1 MIRKKRLKPLISL
14 SLVSAF
20 LLLTGF
26 APLNSQAANEAVTKE
41 VYEASTETASENTS
55 ENPDTSYEDTG
66 DTGYAEDVTE
76 DSSQVTT
83 EDTSED
89 ITEKAYEDT
98 TEDASEDITEK
109 AYEDT
114 TEDASEESIKD
125 KASPNALIV
134 DPQSSEI
141 FKTYYHDSRF
151 SGYDVLNG
159 IDVSQWNGNINW
171 TQVKKAGYSFV
182 FIRVSGR
189 GATGGGLYTDDRYKT
204 NLEGAIAA
212 GLDVGVY
219 TYTQS
224 ITVAEAQQEARFVI
238 DLIKGYN
245 INLPIIYDY
254 EFYPNGRLQN
264 AKLSRATATA
274 ICNAF
279 CATIENSGYTAMM
292 YSYKSLLNSNLNPD
306 NITKY
311 YPLWLAIYNDT
322 ANYKGDY
329 NYWQYSDS
337 GQVPGINHATDL
349 NYGYMKAPDKVASL
363 TLTPQSDSA
372 ISLKWSKVVGCYG
385 YQVFRLDN
393 DTNTYKQVALL
404 RGASTL
410 TYTDNNLLEGTA
422 YTYAVRA
429 IHYLHS
435 GSYYGAFSNK
445 MTSAT
450 MGDLQSPGKVKNLHV
465 VSSGSN
471 QVKLMWDMQKGVNAY
486 RVYVKTSPT
495 TTWKVL
501 GDTANNYSNFYIHN
515 KLPSGVSYQYCVRSY
530 KMSGGK
536 VTNAYP
542 YSDKIYAGTGP
553 ARVSSLKLTSYTD
566 ESISLSWSA
575 VSGANGYMLY
585 YYNYNTNQYDLI
597 KKVGS
602 GTRSYTVPGLLA
614 CKGYKFM
621 IQAYKTVNSVDY
633 VSDNTDLNTTTC
645 PSQVSNFKYK
655 LFGRYQFLFWD
666 RQAGATGYKL
676 YIYNTTTNKYTLV
689 TTLEGVN
696 STTYL
701 GTALTSPYRYHVVA
715 YKTYGKNT
723 YNSRVSYGTSYYSGN
738 LTGTVTA
745 SSLNV
750 RRSGDTSA
758 VIIGSLS
765 NGSTVTI
772 TGATRTNGVIWYKVS
787 YTKNSS
793 SFVGYCSSQYI
804 KLKQ

>member
-1 MIRKKRLKPLISL
+1 
-14 SLVSAF
+14 
-20 LLLTGF
+20 
-26 APLNSQAANEAVTKE
+26 
-41 VYEASTETASENTS
+41 
-55 ENPDTSYEDTG
+55 
-66 DTGYAEDVTE
+66 
-76 DSSQVTT
+76 
-83 EDTSED
+83 
-89 ITEKAYEDT
+89 
-98 TEDASEDITEK
+98 
-109 AYEDT
+109 
-114 TEDASEESIKD
+114 
-125 KASPNALIV
+125 
-134 DPQSSEI
+134 
-141 FKTYYHDSRF
+141 
-151 SGYDVLNG
+151 
-159 IDVSQWNGNINW
+159 
-171 TQVKKAGYSFV
+171 
-182 FIRVSGR
+182 
-189 GATGGGLYTDDRYKT
+189 
-204 NLEGAIAA
+204 
-212 GLDVGVY
+212 
-219 TYTQS
+219 
-224 ITVAEAQQEARFVI
+224 
-238 DLIKGYN
+238 
-245 INLPIIYDY
+245 
-254 EFYPNGRLQN
+254 
-264 AKLSRATATA
+264 
-274 ICNAF
+274 
-279 CATIENSGYTAMM
+279 
-292 YSYKSLLNSNLNPD
+292 
-306 NITKY
+306 
-311 YPLWLAIYNDT
+311 
-322 ANYKGDY
+322 
-329 NYWQYSDS
+329 
-337 GQVPGINHATDL
+337 
-349 NYGYMKAPDKVASL
+349 
-363 TLTPQSDSA
+363 
-372 ISLKWSKVVGCYG
+372 
-385 YQVFRLDN
+385 
-393 DTNTYKQVALL
+393 
-404 RGASTL
+404 
-410 TYTDNNLLEGTA
+410 
-422 YTYAVRA
+422 
-429 IHYLHS
+429 
-435 GSYYGAFSNK
+435 

-633 VSDNTDLNTTTC
+633 VSDNTELNTTTC

>member
-14 SLVSAF
+14 SLASAF

-26 APLNSQAANEAVTKE
+26 APLNSQAANEAVTKDA
-41 VYEASTETASENTS
+41 YEASTETVSEYTS
-55 ENPDTSYEDTG
+55 ENPDASYEDTE
-66 DTGYAEDVTE
+66 DTEYAEDVTE
-76 DSSQVTT
+76 ESSEVTT
-83 EDTSED
+83 EDTSEAT
-89 ITEKAYEDT
+89 TEKA
-98 TEDASEDITEK
+98 S
-109 AYEDT
+109 EDT
-114 TEDASEESIKD
+114 TEDASEESLKD

-159 IDVSQWNGNINW
+159 IDVSQWNGVINW
-171 TQVKKAGYSFV
+171 TQVKNAGYSFV

-189 GATGGGLYTDDRYKT
+189 GASGGAKGGRLYTDDRYKT

-279 CATIENSGYTAMM
+279 CATIEKSGYTAMM

-306 NITKY
+306 DITKY

-322 ANYKGDY
+322 ANYTGDY

-445 MTSAT
+445 VTSAT

-465 VSSGSN
+465 ASSGSN

-501 GDTANNYSNFYIHN
+501 GDTANNYSNFYIHK
-515 KLPSGVSYQYCVRSY
+515 KLPNGVSYQYCVRSY
-530 KMSGGK
+530 KTSGGRI
-536 VTNAYP
+536 TNAYP

-553 ARVSSLKLTSYTD
+553 AKVSSLKLTSYTD

-602 GTRSYTVPGLLA
+602 GTKSYTVPGLLA

-633 VSDNTDLNTTTC
+633 VSDNKELNTTTC

-655 LFGRYQFLFWD
+655 LFGGYQFLFWD

-689 TTLEGVN
+689 TTIEGVDN
-696 STTYL
+696 TTYL

-715 YKTYGKNT
+715 YKTYGGNT

-750 RRSGDTSA
+750 RKSGDTSA

-772 TGATRTNGVIWYKVS
+772 TGATRTNGVIWYQVS

>member
-14 SLVSAF
+14 SLISAF

-26 APLNSQAANEAVTKE
+26 APLNSQAANETVTKE
-41 VYEASTETASENTS
+41 VYEASTETASEYTS

-89 ITEKAYEDT
+89 ITEKAYEDS

-114 TEDASEESIKD
+114 TEDASEESLKD

-134 DPQSSEI
+134 DPRSSEI

-159 IDVSQWNGNINW
+159 IDVSQWNGVINW
-171 TQVKKAGYSFV
+171 TQVKNAGYSFV

-189 GATGGGLYTDDRYKT
+189 GASGGGLYTDDRYKT

-311 YPLWLAIYNDT
+311 YPLWLAIYNNT

-337 GQVPGINHATDL
+337 GQVPE
-349 NYGYMKAPDKVASL
+349 P
-363 TLTPQSDSA
+363 
-372 ISLKWSKVVGCYG
+372 
-385 YQVFRLDN
+385 
-393 DTNTYKQVALL
+393 
-404 RGASTL
+404 
-410 TYTDNNLLEGTA
+410 
-422 YTYAVRA
+422 
-429 IHYLHS
+429 
-435 GSYYGAFSNK
+435 
-445 MTSAT
+445 
-450 MGDLQSPGKVKNLHV
+450 
-465 VSSGSN
+465 
-471 QVKLMWDMQKGVNAY
+471 
-486 RVYVKTSPT
+486 
-495 TTWKVL
+495 
-501 GDTANNYSNFYIHN
+501 
-515 KLPSGVSYQYCVRSY
+515 
-530 KMSGGK
+530 
-536 VTNAYP
+536 
-542 YSDKIYAGTGP
+542 
-553 ARVSSLKLTSYTD
+553 
-566 ESISLSWSA
+566 
-575 VSGANGYMLY
+575 
-585 YYNYNTNQYDLI
+585 
-597 KKVGS
+597 
-602 GTRSYTVPGLLA
+602 
-614 CKGYKFM
+614 
-621 IQAYKTVNSVDY
+621 
-633 VSDNTDLNTTTC
+633 
-645 PSQVSNFKYK
+645 
-655 LFGRYQFLFWD
+655 
-666 RQAGATGYKL
+666 
-676 YIYNTTTNKYTLV
+676 
-689 TTLEGVN
+689 
-696 STTYL
+696 
-701 GTALTSPYRYHVVA
+701 
-715 YKTYGKNT
+715 
-723 YNSRVSYGTSYYSGN
+723 
-738 LTGTVTA
+738 
-745 SSLNV
+745 
-750 RRSGDTSA
+750 
-758 VIIGSLS
+758 
-765 NGSTVTI
+765 
-772 TGATRTNGVIWYKVS
+772 
-787 YTKNSS
+787 
-793 SFVGYCSSQYI
+793 
-804 KLKQ
+804 